1 MKIDLFFDN
10 NTIVS
15 YANPEIKCTKL
26 KYYCYSSTHYVYH
39 SIMNLD
45 VKIPHLLKEDT
56 ARKYEAFLAAAKNA
70 AVSLPDDSEFI
81 NALKR
86 VFTFSDFVFKNCTR
100 DPEFFKDLHESGD
113 LQRTFGTGEFHEK
126 LISYLI
132 DVKDDVQLSRQLRRF
147 RRHHMVRIAWRDLAG
162 WANLSETMDD
172 LSALADTCIDQ
183 AVFFL
188 YQWQCLKY
196 GIPTAND
203 GSHQR
208 LVVFGMGKLGGQEL
222 NFSSDVDLIFAYP
235 ETGIT
240 QGGLE
245 SINNEEFF
253 VRLCRQ
259 LIKIIGATIPDG
271 VVFRVDMDLRPYC
284 ESGPVVMSFDAI
296 EEYYQKQGREW
307 ERYAWI
313 KARVVAGDK
322 DTGETL
328 LKSLK
333 PFVFRR
339 YLDFGVFES
348 LRKMKQKISLEVK
361 RKGLANNIKL
371 GPGGIR
377 EVEFFGQIFQLI
389 RGGVTPSLQERPIQK
404 TLKVLTSENYI
415 SQKVCDELTV
425 AYVFLRN
432 TEHRLQEF
440 SDQQTHVIPSDS
452 VAKMRLAASM
462 GFDTPEAFD
471 LQMEKHRKI
480 VHSHFEKL
488 LEAKDSE
495 PVDDR
500 TKEIQTGLE
509 AIWENFLEDKNRQK
523 ILLAAGYEN
532 FDEVER
538 LLDHLRNHPAT
549 RSLSSD
555 GRQRLDRLMPLML
568 KEIGR
573 SEHPIV
579 VLNRIVDLIKTI
591 EQRTNYLALLL
602 ENPTAIVHMVNL
614 VSASPWIVSF
624 LSRHPVLLDE
634 FLDPRTL
641 YRPPDKPELQKE
653 IRKRLDLLS
662 NQDFE
667 HQIQE
672 LCIFKQVNT
681 LRVAAAD
688 VTGALTLMRTSDHL
702 TEIAETVLNEVVEL
716 SWKHLVEKHG
726 APICQMDGLE
736 IGRGFSV
743 IAYGKLGGIELGY
756 VSDLDMVFLHAG
768 TGGVTLGGEHP
779 IDNQQFFARLGQ
791 RVIHIL
797 TTHTAVGKLYEPDM
811 RLRPSGSSGILVSHI
826 DGFKDYQTNKA
837 WTWEHQA
844 LIKARPIS
852 GDINMAK
859 RFEQI
864 RNDVLARPRIET
876 QLKKEVIDMR
886 ERLRKELS
894 SSDPGLFDL
903 KQDTGGIVDI
913 EFLVQYLVLLRS
925 GEYKELLKW
934 TDIVRLLETLKETGI
949 INDQTAHILKVAYL
963 TYRSAV
969 HQFSLQE
976 KPAIVPENKFFGMRE
991 NVRQIWKDIMEIE

>member
-1 MKIDLFFDN
+1 
-10 NTIVS
+10 
-15 YANPEIKCTKL
+15 
-26 KYYCYSSTHYVYH
+26 
-39 SIMNLD
+39 MNLD
-45 VKIPHLLKEDT
+45 SKIPHLLREDT
-56 ARKYEAFLAAAKNA
+56 LRKYDAFLSAAKDA
-70 AVSLPDDSEFI
+70 GVFLPDDAEFT

-86 VFTFSDFVFKNCTR
+86 VFTFSNFVFKSCTHF
-100 DPEFFKDLHESGD
+100 PEFLKDLHDSGD
-113 LQRTFGTGEFHEK
+113 LQRTFKADEFLEK
-126 LISYLI
+126 LIAYLI
-132 DVKDDVQLSRQLRRF
+132 DVKDDAQLSERLRRF
-147 RRHHMVRIAWRDLAG
+147 RRYHMVRIAWRDLAG

-172 LSALADTCIDQ
+172 LSALADACIDQ

-188 YQWQCLKY
+188 YQWQCIKY
-196 GIPTAND
+196 GIPTAHD
-203 GSHQR
+203 GSQQQ

-259 LIKIIGATIPDG
+259 LIKIIGAITTDG
-271 VVFRVDMDLRPYC
+271 VVFRVDMDLRPYG
-284 ESGPVVMSFDAI
+284 ESGPMVMSFDAI

-322 DTGETL
+322 DAGETL
-328 LKSLK
+328 LKNLK

-348 LRKMKQKISLEVK
+348 LRKMKEKISLEVK
-361 RKGLANNIKL
+361 RKGMTNNIKI
-371 GPGGIR
+371 GYGGIR

-389 RGGVTPSLQERPIQK
+389 RGGVTPLLQERRIQN
-404 TLKVLTSENYI
+404 TLKVLANENYI
-415 SQKVCDELTV
+415 SKKVSDELNM
-425 AYVFLRN
+425 AYIFLRN

-440 SDQQTHVIPSDS
+440 SDQQTHILPSDFIS
-452 VAKMRLAASM
+452 KTRLAASM
-462 GFDTPEAFD
+462 GFDSPEEFD
-471 LQMEKHRKI
+471 GHLEKHRKI
-480 VHSHFEKL
+480 VHSHFDKL
-488 LEAKDSE
+488 LEIKDSE
-495 PVDDR
+495 SIDGQ
-500 TKEIQTGLE
+500 TKEIKTGLE
-509 AIWENFLEDKNRQK
+509 AIWENLLEDKKRQK
-523 ILLAAGYEN
+523 ILLAAGYKN
-532 FDEVER
+532 FEEVEG
-538 LLDHLRNHPAT
+538 LLDHLRNHPST

-573 SEHPIV
+573 SENPIV
-579 VLNRIVDLIKTI
+579 VLNRVVDLIKTI

-602 ENPTAIVHMVNL
+602 ENPAAIVHMVKL

-641 YRPPDKPELQKE
+641 YRPPEKSELEKE
-653 IRKRLDLLS
+653 IRKRLDLTS
-662 NQDFE
+662 DQDFE

-726 APICQMDGLE
+726 TPTCQMDGME

-756 VSDLDMVFLHAG
+756 GSDLDMVFLHAG
-768 TGGVTLGGEHP
+768 TEGRTLGGKHP

-826 DGFKDYQTNKA
+826 EGFKDYQTNKA

-844 LIKARPIS
+844 LIKARPVS

-864 RNDVLARPRIET
+864 RNEILARPRIMA
-876 QLKKEVIDMR
+876 QLKKDVIDMR
-886 ERLRKELS
+886 ERMRKELS
-894 SSDPGLFDL
+894 NPDPKLFDL
-903 KQDTGGIVDI
+903 KQDAGGIVDI

-925 GEYKELLKW
+925 CEYKELLKW

-949 INDQTAHILKVAYL
+949 INDQAAHFLKIAYL

-976 KPAIVPENKFFGMRE
+976 KPAKAPEAKFRGMRE
-991 NVRQIWKDIMEIE
+991 NVGQIWKDIMEIE

>member
-1 MKIDLFFDN
+1 
-10 NTIVS
+10 
-15 YANPEIKCTKL
+15 
-26 KYYCYSSTHYVYH
+26 
-39 SIMNLD
+39 MNLNA
-45 VKIPHLLKEDT
+45 KIPHLLKEDST
-56 ARKYEAFLAAAKNA
+56 RKYEAFLAAAKDA
-70 AVSLPDDSEFI
+70 DVFLPDDSEFI
-81 NALKR
+81 NTQKK
-86 VFTFSDFVFKNCTR
+86 VFTFSDFVFKSCTR
-100 DPEFFKDLHESGD
+100 DPEFFKDLYESGD
-113 LQRTFGTGEFHEK
+113 LQRTFGTGEFREK
-126 LISYLI
+126 LISNLI
-132 DVKDDVQLSRQLRRF
+132 DVKDDAQLSRQLRRF
-147 RRHHMVRIAWRDLAG
+147 RRYHMVRIAWRDLAG
-162 WANLSETMDD
+162 WADLSETMDD
-172 LSALADTCIDQ
+172 LSALADACIDQ

-196 GIPTAND
+196 GIPTAHD

-208 LVVFGMGKLGGQEL
+208 LVIFGMGKLGGQEL

-235 ETGIT
+235 KTGIT

-259 LIKIIGATIPDG
+259 LIKIIGGNTPDG
-271 VVFRVDMDLRPYC
+271 VVFRVDMDLRPYG

-296 EEYYQKQGREW
+296 EAYYQEQGREW

-322 DTGETL
+322 EAGEIL
-328 LKSLK
+328 LKNLK

-348 LRKMKQKISLEVK
+348 LRQMKQKISLEVK
-361 RKGLANNIKL
+361 RKGMTNNIKI
-371 GPGGIR
+371 GYGGIR
-377 EVEFFGQIFQLI
+377 EIEFFGQIFQLI
-389 RGGVTPSLQERPIQK
+389 RGGVTPSLQERRIHK
-404 TLKVLTSENYI
+404 TLKVLTNERYI
-415 SQKVCDELTV
+415 SKKVCHELTM
-425 AYVFLRN
+425 AYIFLRN

-440 SDQQTHVIPSDS
+440 SDQQTHVVPSDS
-452 VAKMRLAASM
+452 VAKTRLAASM

-471 LQMEKHRKI
+471 DQLEKHRKI

-495 PVDDR
+495 PVDGQA
-500 TKEIQTGLE
+500 KEIKTGLE
-509 AIWENFLEDKNRQK
+509 AIWENLLEDKNRQK
-523 ILLAAGYEN
+523 ILLKAGYEN
-532 FDEVER
+532 FNEVEG

-568 KEIGR
+568 KEVGR

-602 ENPTAIVHMVNL
+602 ENPTAIVHMVKL

-634 FLDPRTL
+634 LLDPRTL
-641 YRPPDKPELQKE
+641 YRPPEKQELKKE
-653 IRKRLDLLS
+653 IRKRLDLAS

-716 SWKHLVEKHG
+716 SWNHLVEKHG
-726 APICQMDGLE
+726 APTCQMGGME

-756 VSDLDMVFLHAG
+756 GSDLDMVFLHAG
-768 TGGVTLGGEHP
+768 TEGQTYGGKHP

-826 DGFKDYQTNKA
+826 EGFKDYQTNKA

-864 RNDVLARPRIET
+864 RNEVLARPRIKT
-876 QLKKEVIDMR
+876 QLKKDVIDMR
-886 ERLRKELS
+886 ERMRKELS
-894 SSDPGLFDL
+894 NHDPKLFDL

-925 GEYKELLKW
+925 CEYKELLKW

-949 INDQTAHILKVAYL
+949 INDQAAHILKVAYL
-963 TYRSAV
+963 IYRSAV

-976 KPAIVPENKFFGMRE
+976 KPAKVSETKFRGMRE
-991 NVRQIWKDIMEIE
+991 NVGQIWKDIMEIE

>member
-1 MKIDLFFDN
+1 MI
-10 NTIVS
+10 
-15 YANPEIKCTKL
+15 
-26 KYYCYSSTHYVYH
+26 
-39 SIMNLD
+39 LD
-45 VKIPHLLKEDT
+45 VKIPHLLKKDS
-56 ARKYEAFLAAAKNA
+56 ARKYEAFLAAAKDA
-70 AVSLPDDSEFI
+70 DVSLPDDFEFI
-81 NALKR
+81 NELKS
-86 VFTFSDFVFKNCTR
+86 VFTFSDFVFKSCAR
-100 DPEFFKDLHESGD
+100 DPKFFKDLHESGD
-113 LQRTFGTGEFHEK
+113 LQRTFRTDEFREK

-132 DVKDDVQLSRQLRRF
+132 DVKDDAQLSSKLRRF
-147 RRHHMVRIAWRDLAG
+147 RRQHMVRIAWRDLAG
-162 WANLSETMDD
+162 SANLSETMDD
-172 LSALADTCIDQ
+172 LSALADACIDQ

-196 GIPTAND
+196 GIPTAHD

-208 LVVFGMGKLGGQEL
+208 LVVMGMGKLGGEEL

-259 LIKIIGATIPDG
+259 LIKIIGATTPDG
-271 VVFRVDMDLRPYC
+271 VVFRVDVDLRPYG

-296 EEYYQKQGREW
+296 EEYYQEQGREW

-361 RKGLANNIKL
+361 RKGMTNNIKL
-371 GPGGIR
+371 GYGGIR

-389 RGGVTPSLQERPIQK
+389 RGGVTPSLQERRIQK
-404 TLKVLTSENYI
+404 TLKILTNENYI
-415 SQKVCDELTV
+415 SKKVCDELTG
-425 AYVFLRN
+425 AYIFLRN
-432 TEHRLQEF
+432 AEHRLQEF

-462 GFDTPEAFD
+462 GFDTTEAFD
-471 LQMEKHRKI
+471 RQLEKHRKI
-480 VHSHFEKL
+480 VHSHFDKL

-495 PVDDR
+495 STDDR
-500 TKEIQTGLE
+500 TKEIKNGLE
-509 AIWENFLEDKNRQK
+509 SIWENLLEDKNRQK

-538 LLDHLRNHPAT
+538 LLDHLRKHPAT

-568 KEIGR
+568 EEIGR

-634 FLDPRTL
+634 LLDPRTL
-641 YRPPDKPELQKE
+641 YRPPEKPELQKE
-653 IRKRLDLLS
+653 IRKRLDLAS

-702 TEIAETVLNEVVEL
+702 TEIAETVLKEVVEL
-716 SWKHLVEKHG
+716 SWSHLVEKHG
-726 APICQMDGLE
+726 APTCQMDGME

-756 VSDLDMVFLHAG
+756 GSDLDMVFLHAG
-768 TGGVTLGGEHP
+768 TKGQTFGGKHP

-797 TTHTAVGKLYEPDM
+797 TTHSAVGKLYEPDM

-826 DGFKDYQTNKA
+826 EGFKDYQTNKA

-864 RNDVLARPRIET
+864 RNEVLARPRIKA
-876 QLKKEVIDMR
+876 QLKQDVVDMR

-894 SSDPGLFDL
+894 NTEPGLFDL

-913 EFLVQYLVLLRS
+913 EFLVQYLVLLKS
-925 GEYKELLKW
+925 FEYKELLKW

-949 INDQTAHILKVAYL
+949 INDQVAHILKVAYL

-976 KPAIVPENKFFGMRE
+976 KPAKAPEIKFFGMRE
-991 NVRQIWKDIMEIE
+991 NVRQIWKEIMGTE